1 MASDRSLRLLDKL
14 ASEGR
19 TAFIASEVQEVLELS
34 PQATSNVLGRL
45 VEAGL
50 VDRVSPPVSRL
61 SRI

>member
-1 MASDRSLRLLDKL
+1 MATDRSLRLLDKL

-19 TAFIASEVQEVLELS
+19 TAFTASEIQDALELS

-50 VDRVSPPVSRL
+50 VDRVTSGR
-61 SRI
+61 